1 MTTSSSS
8 APSPHPDRSGGEANS
23 AGARAAESSR
33 RLALT
38 LLAAAITLGGI
49 LRFFHLGASELT
61 PDEAASW
68 AAAAAPG
75 VAEVVRRQAAL
86 NPGKLA
92 AYELLL
98 HGWIGLAGSGVLAM
112 RTLSALLGI
121 AAIVLV
127 FWVAREVLALDEP
140 QEQSIDSIDY
150 AAAVTA
156 LIAAVS
162 LTMVRYTREARMYP
176 LLMVAALAQTAFV
189 LRSHRRGGLPNYAGV
204 SLFAAL
210 SIAANFSA
218 IFLVAAQGL
227 WLMLSRKGRRYGWA
241 WKPLA
246 ALAAGGIV
254 LLPFSGV
261 AIENSA
267 VALRQGDLNWISP
280 PAWWSPFSFFN
291 RGTGTLPFPLLLVLA
306 VWGVIAQW
314 RRFRD
319 AIVFALL
326 WMYGPVLL
334 LLVMSLTVTP
344 LLVERYALSCFV
356 PFFILA
362 ALGIR
367 NIPSAPI
374 RASALA
380 LAVALSAAHTAAF
393 LLKPPSRQWTHAV
406 ERIRTYSPAASIVA
420 APPHGANLLRYYLP
434 PGGCYVASEFTPEAC
449 AGSEILLL
457 WDHALEE
464 PSGKQVQECRAT
476 FHHVL
481 FNEKDVTVLIR

>member
-1 MTTSSSS
+1 M
-8 APSPHPDRSGGEANS
+8 A
-23 AGARAAESSR
+23 
-33 RLALT
+33 LA
-38 LLAAAITLGGI
+38 LLAAAVILGGL
-49 LRFFHLGASELT
+49 LRFYYLGASDLA

-98 HGWIGLAGSGVLAM
+98 HGWIALAGSGVMAM

-121 AAIVLV
+121 GAIVLIY
-127 FWVAREVLALDEP
+127 WVAREVLALDEET
-140 QEQSIDSIDY
+140 EQSIDSSQYI
-150 AAAVTA
+150 AAVTA

-176 LLMVAALAQTAFV
+176 LLMVAALAQTALL
-189 LRSHRRGGLPNYAGV
+189 LRSHRRGGLANYMGV
-204 SLFAAL
+204 SLFTAL

-227 WLMLSRKGRRYGWA
+227 WLLLSREGRRYGWG

-246 ALAAGGIV
+246 ALAAGAIV
-254 LLPFSGV
+254 LLPFFGV

-267 VALRQGDLNWISP
+267 AALHQGDLNWISP
-280 PAWWSPFSFFN
+280 PVWWSPLSFFN
-291 RGTGTLPFPLLLVLA
+291 RGTGTLPFPVLLILA
-306 VWGVIAQW
+306 VWGIAAQW
-314 RRFRD
+314 RRLRD
-319 AIVFALL
+319 AIVFALF

-334 LLVMSLTVTP
+334 LFVMSLVVTP
-344 LLVERYALSCFV
+344 LLVERYALSSFV

-374 RASALA
+374 RVAALS
-380 LAVALSAAHTAAF
+380 LVVALSTMHTAAF
-393 LLKPPSRQWTHAV
+393 LTKPPSRQWTHAV
-406 ERIRTYSPAASIVA
+406 ALIEKYPAAKIVV

-434 PGGCYVASEFTPEAC
+434 PEGRYVASEFTPDAC

-464 PSGKQVQECRAT
+464 PGGNQVQKCRAM
-476 FHHVL
+476 FKHVL
-481 FNEKDVTVLIR
+481 FNEKDVSLLTR